1 MYLIL
6 QEPRNKRRAVE
17 KQLVQE
23 VERLKAKVEAGKACC
38 LEKYRECHRLHK
50 DIRQLRAAALVR
62 DRDKGPGSKGCEVL
76 WFLNQA

>member
-23 VERLKAKVEAGKACC
+23 VERLKAKVEARKACC
-38 LEKYRECHRLHK
+38 LEEYRECH
-50 DIRQLRAAALVR
+50 
-62 DRDKGPGSKGCEVL
+62 
-76 WFLNQA
+76 